1 MLPLLSLAA
10 VQIVGD
16 WVFHLLSALSHT
28 GTALTV
34 AILLTAVILA
44 TRCGGRCSEDSIFR
58 AHVM

>member
-1 MLPLLSLAA
+1 MLPLFSIAL

-34 AILLTAVILA
+34 GILITAIILA
-44 TRCGGRCSEDSIFR
+44 TRCSGRCSEDSIFR
-58 AHVM
+58 AHVV

>member
-1 MLPLLSLAA
+1 MASLE
-10 VQIVGD
+10 IVAD
-16 WVFHLLSALSHT
+16 WVFRLLSALSHT

-58 AHVM
+58 PHVV